1 MIIRNGLFYY
11 YFDYFIW
18 DSSWLTLFKRIYLN
32 TLDCESLCI
41 SSGLRFAL
49 LKYKNEI
56 IKFLINYRVS
66 IVMMFIFL
74 FWLINYSEIESRMR
88 VFIYL
93 SGEIFLTL
101 IFSFIIYIHFL
112 FSSRQ
117 FFRWLGKNSAEM
129 ILKQSLVLHLWKN
142 SILSMP
148 NNVLCVI
155 LCLITRIILI
165 RVMIPLYDRVRGIVN
180 CHLLLMSKYK

>member
-1 MIIRNGLFYY
+1 M
-11 YFDYFIW
+11 
-18 DSSWLTLFKRIYLN
+18 
-32 TLDCESLCI
+32 DCESLCI

-49 LKYKNEI
+49 LKNKNEI

-93 SGEIFLTL
+93 GGEILLTL

-112 FSSRQ
+112 FSSRR

-148 NNVLCVI
+148 NNALCVI
-155 LCLITRIILI
+155 LCLITRIILT

>member
-18 DSSWLTLFKRIYLN
+18 DSSWLALFKRIYLN

-49 LKYKNEI
+49 LKNKNEI

-93 SGEIFLTL
+93 GGEIFLTL

-112 FSSRQ
+112 FSSRR
-117 FFRWLGKNSAEM
+117 FFRWLGK
-129 ILKQSLVLHLWKN
+129 
-142 SILSMP
+142 
-148 NNVLCVI
+148 
-155 LCLITRIILI
+155 
-165 RVMIPLYDRVRGIVN
+165 IVQKWFLN
-180 CHLLLMSKYK
+180 KV